1 MLSVNIHSVVLSC
14 MTVCLLCCEMSL
26 QCVNGSIK
34 MVSDGITLKAHCTA
48 FHCTNESSG
57 SFVPFF
63 TNSVLTWGFLLYCW
77 SILQSFCAVWVYLK
91 HAGMLE
97 QHWMAVDDGSNCSG
111 MSWHLSTLINART
124 HWRKHA
130 RTAMQYLL
138 L

>member
-1 MLSVNIHSVVLSC
+1 VAPSGECLQRQAWCNLQVNPSDPCLSALYAKHGIIQMLSVNIHSVVLSC

-63 TNSVLTWGFLLYCW
+63 TNSVLT
-77 SILQSFCAVWVYLK
+77 
-91 HAGMLE
+91 
-97 QHWMAVDDGSNCSG
+97 
-111 MSWHLSTLINART
+111 
-124 HWRKHA
+124 
-130 RTAMQYLL
+130 
-138 L
+138 